1 MTSASETTPDA
12 LYDTTSR
19 KTLYYLKSA
28 LNASFGIDYDFST
41 TQSHEF
47 TREPHIDNVRKE
59 IDGRLVGMPFTY
71 CLMSGPS
78 SQFVRGCR

>member
-1 MTSASETTPDA
+1 MASTHDTSPGAM
-12 LYDTTSR
+12 YDTTSR

-59 IDGRLVGMPFTY
+59 IDGKR
-71 CLMSGPS
+71 S
-78 SQFVRGCR
+78 